1 MQNGT
6 FAELGTQPKVSFNG
20 DEVLAK
26 EIEGYVYQKTQV
38 VSKYGRTFEVLP
50 VLRKQNGNSWY
61 VKDKSNSW
69 TTYSLTNYQVQVIY
83 RKINSTAGGTSSDS
97 TATPDWS
104 GLNITGEK
112 TSTDNGNG
120 TNTIT
125 LSVTGDEKTLE
136 NGKVSADIIVVF
148 DVSGSM
154 NDGRSTRLSEAKTAV
169 NQMASSLLGEGSK
182 VDARINIIP
191 FSTKAITASGWMT
204 DTQRVRS
211 YVNGLTATGGT
222 NWEDALIAADETE
235 ADPNRNTYVIFV
247 TDGNPTFRDSWYGGA
262 WFTTESDNYSTT
274 GCFGTGNSD
283 PYGYN
288 YNAALVRAINL
299 VSHNKTLY
307 GISIQDAN
315 RLSGFISS
323 AGGAACYEAKKAGD
337 LAEAFQKIV
346 NNIKET
352 LGAADVTISDGITE
366 GISLDA
372 KVGEKLTGGFTYT
385 IKNSTGTYTGVEQ
398 NNRVEFS
405 SLNLTFPKAQF
416 LNGSVVWSLGSDYQL
431 KDGWTYQVSFT
442 VWPDQNVYDTVAKLN
457 AGTITEIPDRYSGI
471 LINDN
476 GTYKIKT
483 NVENADVTKY
493 SWHWS
498 EASGSKVSLQD
509 GTQSEGYNLV
519 DPMPLVSRTVQVQK
533 TWQNS
538 KGESYTDDRIT
549 ALGITSVDITVT
561 GDGVPFSKATLTAD
575 NSWFAGSLYIAPG
588 LIIQKNGSYMVFDKG
603 HSYTAAETMNGG
615 TPDEWEMTST
625 SVRPMRLGSS
635 TGVQNVLL
643 VEDPQGSIT
652 VDGITYSISENN
664 IASVTVNNRKTT
676 PDEATITIKK
686 ELAGEGAE
694 ADREFS
700 FIMQLTLPEGTT
712 WDGGDGF
719 TKNHD
724 GTWSFNL
731 KGGESITATLPIGA
745 GYQISEES
753 LTA

>member
-1 MQNGT
+1 M
-6 FAELGTQPKVSFNG
+6 
-20 DEVLAK
+20 
-26 EIEGYVYQKTQV
+26 
-38 VSKYGRTFEVLP
+38 
-50 VLRKQNGNSWY
+50 
-61 VKDKSNSW
+61 
-69 TTYSLTNYQVQVIY
+69 TNYQVQVIY

-204 DTQRVRS
+204 DTQQAKS

-247 TDGNPTFRDSWYGGA
+247 TDGNPTFRASWDGGA
-262 WFTTESDNYSTT
+262 WFTAESDNYSTT

-352 LGAADVTISDGITE
+352 LGAADVTIRDGITE

-372 KVGEKLTGGFTYT
+372 KAGENLTGGFTYT
-385 IKNSTGTYTGVEQ
+385 ITNSAGTYTGEEQ
-398 NNRVEFS
+398 NNQVEFS
-405 SLNLTFPKAQF
+405 SLNLTFPKALF
-416 LNGSVVWSLGSDYQL
+416 LNGSVVWNLGSDYQL

-498 EASGSKVSLQD
+498 E
-509 GTQSEGYNLV
+509 
-519 DPMPLVSRTVQVQK
+519 TVK
-533 TWQNS
+533 
-538 KGESYTDDRIT
+538 RIQ
-549 ALGITSVDITVT
+549 
-561 GDGVPFSKATLTAD
+561 
-575 NSWFAGSLYIAPG
+575 PG
-588 LIIQKNGSYMVFDKG
+588 RSD
-603 HSYTAAETMNGG
+603 AACF
-615 TPDEWEMTST
+615 PDCS
-625 SVRPMRLGSS
+625 
-635 TGVQNVLL
+635 
-643 VEDPQGSIT
+643 
-652 VDGITYSISENN
+652 
-664 IASVTVNNRKTT
+664 
-676 PDEATITIKK
+676 
-686 ELAGEGAE
+686 GAE
-694 ADREFS
+694 DLAEQHRE
-700 FIMQLTLPEGTT
+700 IL
-712 WDGGDGF
+712 
-719 TKNHD
+719 
-724 GTWSFNL
+724 
-731 KGGESITATLPIGA
+731 
-745 GYQISEES
+745 YR
-753 LTA
+753 